1 MNKKLFLLFVNVLFL
16 VVATAT
22 AKEPEKNWDLLKGAT
37 AINYESDFSTF
48 KIEKVSAKDYIEMT
62 QKVSYENYEKST
74 VNILVQLA
82 NEQMEKTDLKI
93 SNDTISD
100 FLLKIKPLT
109 ADDDGEHTFL
119 FSLYYKPSKTLI
131 DGFEINSNG
140 GDGDSFVEEFLDGLK
155 KTGSKLGKKIV
166 SIKKAAISL
175 K

>member
-1 MNKKLFLLFVNVLFL
+1 MNKKLLLLFVYSLL

-22 AKEPEKNWDLLKGAT
+22 AKEPEKNWGLLKTAT
-37 AINYESDFSTF
+37 VINYVPDFSTF

-62 QKVSYENYEKST
+62 QKVSYDNYEKST

-82 NEQMEKTDLKI
+82 NEKLDKLDMKI
-93 SNDTISD
+93 SNDTVSD

-119 FSLYYKPSKTLI
+119 FSLYYKPSQTLI
-131 DGFEINSNG
+131 EGFEINSNG
-140 GDGDSFVEEFLDGLK
+140 GDGGSFVEEFLDGLK
-155 KTGSKLGKKIV
+155 NTGSKLGKKIV
-166 SIKKAAISL
+166 SIKKAAISS